1 MARGLRVLISN
12 EGEDT
17 GGVAIA
23 VQRAFERYAP
33 GWDVRAMRGFNNS
46 IDYPQNHEW
55 DRELFTE
62 LWDWADVVHTMEN
75 IHNLI
80 AFRNPPGKP
89 ILLHHHG
96 QIYRNHAVELNQIAA
111 DHGIVTVGSTIDLE
125 AYGTIWLPNPIDVI
139 WMQAIRRQYKPSSA
153 GRPKLRFVHSPT
165 AWRAAKGTDQWKAAI
180 RKAGGE
186 FKLTERATWA
196 QALADKATGDV
207 HLDQL
212 LHGYGNSG
220 LEAMGMGLPVVSGGL
235 PEVEEQIIA
244 KVGQLPYHP
253 AMGRVDEAIA
263 EIMDP
268 AARADVA
275 DRGWQYVND
284 HHEQRKVV
292 ARLKKLYREAVS
304 RYDPRE
310 GAWDVV

>member
-17 GGVAIA
+17 GGVSIAI
-23 VQRAFERYAP
+23 QRAFARYAP
-33 GWDVRAMRGFNNS
+33 GWDVRVMRGFNNS
-46 IDYPQNHEW
+46 IDYPQYHEW
-55 DRELFTE
+55 NRELFTE
-62 LWDWADVVHTMEN
+62 LWDWADVIHTMEN

-96 QIYRNHAVELNQIAA
+96 VIYRNHAVELNGIAKA
-111 DHGIVTVGSTIDLE
+111 HNLVTVGSTLDLTT
-125 AYGTIWLPNPIDVI
+125 YGTRWLPNPIDVI
-139 WMQAIRRQYKPSSA
+139 WMQAIRHQYKPA
-153 GRPKLRFVHSPT
+153 PGRDKLRFVHSPT
-165 AWRAAKGTDQWKAAI
+165 AWRVAKGTDEWKAAV
-180 RKAGGE
+180 RAVGAE
-186 FKLTERATWA
+186 FKLTEKATWA

-212 LHGYGNSG
+212 YHGYGNSG
-220 LEAMGMGLPVVSGGL
+220 LEAMGMGLPVVSGGF
-235 PEVEEQIIA
+235 PEIEELII
-244 KVGQLPYHP
+244 KRVGQLPYHP
-253 AMGRVDEAIA
+253 AMGRVPEAIS

-268 AARADVA
+268 ATRRDVA
-275 DRGWQYVND
+275 ERGWEYINQY
-284 HHEQRKVV
+284 HEQRKVV

-310 GAWDVV
+310 GAWDV